1 MTKPILVVMSWRG
14 GDRLHRCLGSI
25 APAAQY
31 FDRILVSV
39 TSTPDSTD
47 NALAQQFAASIDH
60 AESLCTGRELPTM
73 EHQTYWVDYLEST
86 GMRPDAW
93 VFWLAY
99 DDEVRLR
106 GLQTITDVEGNWP
119 ITLDTSYIGPWAMR
133 HEDPEKLFD
142 GDLQAPLESWTS
154 FPTDVPLRLPVA
166 SWIGEQLRQP
176 TYMQMSGSVIPFAN
190 YQALRDRR
198 PRKTGPMRIE
208 MATAAGPR
216 TSYVEEFAEPV
227 SIIYGRSNSDRAS
240 YGQGARREDFHL
252 AATLARRW
260 ARHPQEIAPMMGALG
275 STGAAYARVALGRG
289 RLPAEEWRVRGHVA
303 P

>member
-14 GDRLHRCLGSI
+14 GDRLRRCLESI
-25 APAAQY
+25 TPAAPY

-39 TSTPDSTD
+39 TSTPDSAD
-47 NALAQQFAASIDH
+47 YELAENFAAEINH

-73 EHQTYWVDYLEST
+73 EHQTYWVDYLESA
-86 GMRPDAW
+86 GVRPNAW
-93 VFWLAY
+93 IFWLAY

-106 GLQTITDVEGNWP
+106 GIEAITNSGGHWPLQG
-119 ITLDTSYIGPWAMR
+119 DTSYIGPWAMR
-133 HEDPEKLFD
+133 HEQPEELFNGDPH
-142 GDLQAPLESWTS
+142 APLESWTS
-154 FPTDVPLRLPVA
+154 FPANGPLRLPVA
-166 SWIGEQLRQP
+166 AWIREQLRQP

-216 TSYVEEFAEPV
+216 TSYIEEFAEPV
-227 SIIYGRSNSDRAS
+227 SVIYGRSNSDRAA
-240 YGQGARREDFHL
+240 YGRAARREDFHL

-260 ARHPQEIAPMMGALG
+260 GHNPHEIAPVIGALG
-275 STGAAYARVALGRG
+275 STAAAYAKVVFGRG
-289 RLPAEEWRVRGHVA
+289 HLPAEEWRVRGQVA